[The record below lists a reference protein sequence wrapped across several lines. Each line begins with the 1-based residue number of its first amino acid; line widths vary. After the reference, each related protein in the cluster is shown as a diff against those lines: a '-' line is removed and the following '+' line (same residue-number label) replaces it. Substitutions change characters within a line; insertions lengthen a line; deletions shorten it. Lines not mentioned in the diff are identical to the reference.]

1 MLVGLFTL
9 HVIAKLPGSLHHC
22 SDIMVELED
31 ARPNAKRARTGDT
44 SVDVH
49 GAEASA
55 SAEQQTN
62 DAAGP
67 SQQQHASRTF
77 GASLPHMLVFVACI
91 FVACIKELADL
102 AVLTRG
108 GNARPCWS

>member
-9 HVIAKLPGSLHHC
+9 HVAAKLPGNLHHC

-31 ARPNAKRARTGDT
+31 ARPNAKRARTDDT

-55 SAEQQTN
+55 SAEQQT
-62 DAAGP
+62 DGTAGP

-77 GASLPHMLVFVACI
+77 GTSLPHVLLQTRCFLLHASRNLLILVC
-91 FVACIKELADL
+91 
-102 AVLTRG
+102 
-108 GNARPCWS
+108 

>member
-1 MLVGLFTL
+1 MQQTFHLLYDCEHMLVGLFTL
-9 HVIAKLPGSLHHC
+9 HVVAKLLGNLHHC

-31 ARPNAKRARTGDT
+31 ARPNAKRARTDDT
-44 SVDVH
+44 SIDVH

-77 GASLPHMLVFVACI
+77 GTSLPHMLVSFLLHASTNLLILVC
-91 FVACIKELADL
+91 
-102 AVLTRG
+102 
-108 GNARPCWS
+108 